1 MQASSVVSQ
10 RYAEQN
16 RCPIAKHIIA
26 CVDGSE
32 HAQKI
37 VAHAFAVANSLHV
50 PVSLL
55 HILQARPTNNRPP
68 DPIDC
73 DIKRHEARSALKKLA
88 AACADGIEEVDADLV
103 EGQAA
108 EEICRRTREQA
119 AELVVLGTHGER
131 GSGEYAIGNTARNV
145 LDHAVGS
152 VLLVPV
158 FTASARP
165 HYRRILVPLDG
176 SSWSESVVPLAAR
189 LAHAAD
195 AELVLAH
202 VVPVPELTET
212 GPLEAEDLEL
222 RGRLVDRNE
231 RVAKYYLDRVRG
243 YAAEECPKVRALTL
257 HGDDVRTSLTNLI
270 GSEHVDLVVL
280 SARGR
285 GGNRISDM
293 PYGNVAAYLVTHSPV
308 PLLIVRPTG
317 SPSIIP
323 MAAKRE
329 TGRPAA

>member
-1 MQASSVVSQ
+1 M
-10 RYAEQN
+10 R
-16 RCPIAKHIIA
+16 R
-26 CVDGSE
+26 G
-32 HAQKI
+32 
-37 VAHAFAVANSLHV
+37 
-50 PVSLL
+50 
-55 HILQARPTNNRPP
+55 T
-68 DPIDC
+68 
-73 DIKRHEARSALKKLA
+73 ALKQLA
-88 AACADGIEEVDADLV
+88 ESYADGVEDVDADLV

-131 GSGEYAIGNTARNV
+131 ASGEYAIGNTARNV
-145 LDHAVGS
+145 LDRAAGS

-158 FTASARP
+158 FTASSHP

-212 GPLEAEDLEL
+212 GPLEADDLEL

-231 RVAKYYLDRVRG
+231 RVARSYLDRVRG
-243 YAAEECPKVRALTL
+243 YAAELCPKVRAMTL
-257 HGDDVRTSLTNLI
+257 HGDDVRVSLTNLI

-280 SARGR
+280 SARGH
-285 GGNRISDM
+285 GGNRVFDM
-293 PYGNVAAYLVTHSPV
+293 PYGNVAAYLVTHLPV
-308 PLLIVRPTG
+308 PTLIVRPTG

-323 MAAKRE
+323 TASKRE
-329 TGRPAA
+329 AGRPPARPVS